1 MSKVIYGLDFGTTN
15 TAISI
20 VRDNTCEVLPIG
32 ANGLP
37 TVPSLIFFPDY
48 GGEILIG
55 QNAIDGYLNSGMNGR
70 LMQSIKTFLPE
81 KNFKGTDVGGQLG
94 FATLERLISVMLRF
108 VKDQADAYVD
118 EPVTEV
124 VMGRPALFSSDPEKD
139 ALAEGRLVEAAR
151 LAGFEQI
158 HIQKEPIA
166 AAFDY
171 ERRIDREEIAFIA
184 DFGGGTS
191 DFTVMRLGPD
201 HVDKADRSTDILGVD
216 GVYVGGNNF
225 DASIMW
231 HRLIKYF
238 GSESEFKEWNRWL
251 PMPRHLMRD
260 LCRWQRITLL
270 KDRKTREFVQRLQ
283 RLSNDPEAI
292 NRLITLIEE
301 NLGFSLFQAIE
312 QAKRDLSSDMD
323 TRLVFNESVIA
334 IDEKI
339 SRPDFEDL
347 SDTHITDIKSCI
359 DQLLATSGLTA
370 DQIDSFFITGGT
382 SYIPAV
388 QQVLTDTFG
397 VEKMRTGD
405 AFISVAAGL
414 ALSRGD

>member
-1 MSKVIYGLDFGTTN
+1 
-15 TAISI
+15 
-20 VRDNTCEVLPIG
+20 
-32 ANGLP
+32 
-37 TVPSLIFFPDY
+37 
-48 GGEILIG
+48 
-55 QNAIDGYLNSGMNGR
+55 
-70 LMQSIKTFLPE
+70 
-81 KNFKGTDVGGQLG
+81 
-94 FATLERLISVMLRF
+94 
-108 VKDQADAYVD
+108 
-118 EPVTEV
+118 
-124 VMGRPALFSSDPEKD
+124 
-139 ALAEGRLVEAAR
+139 
-151 LAGFEQI
+151 
-158 HIQKEPIA
+158 
-166 AAFDY
+166 
-171 ERRIDREEIAFIA
+171 
-184 DFGGGTS
+184 
-191 DFTVMRLGPD
+191 
-201 HVDKADRSTDILGVD
+201 
-216 GVYVGGNNF
+216 
-225 DASIMW
+225 
-231 HRLIKYF
+231 
-238 GSESEFKEWNRWL
+238 
-251 PMPRHLMRD
+251 MPRHLMRD

-292 NRLITLIEE
+292 NRLSTLIEE